1 MTMNSPAGRDPL
13 GKLVDDLSHNIFSP
27 SDNQSYYDQIERGV
41 YRKTADLH
49 ATLYELEEAYRQ
61 TLWALGSA
69 LESRDVETNAH
80 SMRVMTY
87 ARALAESMGIS
98 GQPLQDIEYGVFLH
112 DIGKIGVPDAI
123 LLKPDKLTS
132 DEWVKMREH
141 PVCGRYLL
149 AGIKFL
155 QGGINIVYCHHER
168 WDGAGYPRKLRAEEI
183 PRGARI
189 FAVADTLDAM
199 TSDRPYRKALPYE
212 TARDEISAHSGS
224 QFDPRVVDAFLEFS
238 DRDWKRQREEAEDLA
253 RTIERQ
259 KRESLQD

>member
-1 MTMNSPAGRDPL
+1 MTMGSHSGRNST
-13 GKLVDDLSHNIFSP
+13 GKLVDDLSRNIFSP
-27 SDNQSYYDQIERGV
+27 ADDQTYYDLIERTV

-49 ATLYELEEAYRQ
+49 ALLYEVEEAYRQ

-80 SMRVMTY
+80 SIRVMKY

-123 LLKPDKLTS
+123 LLKPDKLT
-132 DEWVKMREH
+132 DEEWVTMREH

-155 QGGINIVYCHHER
+155 EGGINIVYCHHER
-168 WDGAGYPRKLRAEEI
+168 WDGAGYPRKLRGEEI

-199 TSDRPYRKALPYE
+199 TSDRPYRKALSYE
-212 TARDEISAHSGS
+212 TARAEIRVHCGS
-224 QFDPRVVDAFLEFS
+224 QFDPSVVDAFLEFS
-238 DRDWKRQREEAEDLA
+238 DTDWKRLREEAEDLA

-259 KRESLQD
+259 KRESLKD